1 MTIVRGLTPK
11 ERQCREDRRVTAA
24 ELFDEGVS
32 QAEAARQL
40 GVSRQAVHQ
49 WHRLWQDGGRQ
60 ALASTGAPGARP
72 YLSEEQIKALKA
84 DLEQGAVAHGWE
96 TDRWTVPRI
105 RALIHETTGV
115 WYSSLGSLWLFLHR
129 IGFSCQRPLHRASE
143 RDEEAIRTWRQET
156 WPRVKEPR
164 RTSGPGSSSRTNPP
178 QP

>member
-1 MTIVRGLTPK
+1 MATVRGLTPQ
-11 ERQCREDRRVTAA
+11 ERRRREERRSAAA
-24 ELFDEGVS
+24 ELFDAGVS
-32 QAEAARQL
+32 QAEVARQL

-49 WHRLWQDGGRQ
+49 WHRLWQDSGRQ
-60 ALASTGAPGARP
+60 ALTSTGAPGARP
-72 YLSEEQIKALKA
+72 YLSEEQTKALKA

-105 RALIHETTGV
+105 RALIYETTGV

-143 RDEEAIRTWRQET
+143 RDEEAIRTWRKET